1 MIFHKAT
8 DEQFKILL
16 DKIKNI
22 ISGNQTVGNAEKL
35 GNKSAADFAEKDHKH
50 TKSDITDF
58 PTSMPPSEHKHT
70 KSEITDFP
78 TSMPPSEH
86 KHTKSD
92 ITDLGDA
99 LSGNMKYTDKPSGTY
114 TGDGTSTERTIATGG
129 IGDMLLVWREGQS
142 SFTFVT
148 PAGAL
153 VNTGSS
159 WTVYKLDKV
168 RYENGDLINA
178 IASDYLNAA
187 GTTYR
192 YRCI

>member
-8 DEQFKILL
+8 GEQFKILL

-35 GNKSAADFAEKDHKH
+35 GNKSATDFAGKN
-50 TKSDITDF
+50 
-58 PTSMPPSEHKHT
+58 HKHT

-114 TGDGTSTERTIATGG
+114 TGDGTDTARTISTGG
-129 IGDMLLVWREGQS
+129 IGDMLLVYVDGS
-142 SFTFVT
+142 DGFALVT
-148 PAGAL
+148 PEGAIIS
-153 VNTGSS
+153 TGSS
-159 WTVYKLDKV
+159 WSCNKPDKAC
-168 RYENGDLINA
+168 YENGNLMLA
-178 IASDYLNAA
+178 IKSPYLNTA